1 MVVLALLFSDGS
13 VESSSMN
20 NEVEIIHRD
29 PDVYRIVVPFEGP
42 GVNGTNCYVVV
53 DEGEALV
60 VDSGAPGDVQFEAM
74 DGALDALGVDRSK
87 ASFFLTHFH
96 TDHSGLL
103 DRIAPPESTVYVNA
117 RDVEHMVRLLSEE
130 YRNELFERLRTEGV
144 PSDELELFRRHIVT
158 LTSFDPGKHRVVEV
172 SEGDEVVCGRWHFRV
187 LETPGHTVGHQS
199 LLEPDSGV
207 LFGGDA
213 ILFAISPSVDFSLHG
228 SDGLQRYLDS
238 LDKLISSSARL
249 LCHSHG
255 EILDGWRD
263 RAEWVKRH
271 RIKRLDDAFSAVAA
285 ERGSTGYAAVR
296 RIRWNVP
303 FDSWEEISLT
313 QRWCIIGE
321 GLGYLDHL
329 VFLGQAR
336 REMGAD
342 GLFRYYA
349 EGKGVLEPGSVPSVE
364 GRTVC
369 CL

>member
-1 MVVLALLFSDGS
+1 
-13 VESSSMN
+13 MN
-20 NEVEIIHRD
+20 TKPEIIHQD
-29 PDVYRIVVPFEGP
+29 PDVYRIVVPFDGP
-42 GVNGTNCYVVV
+42 GVRGTNCYVVV
-53 DEGEALV
+53 DGDESLV
-60 VDSGAPGDVQFEAM
+60 IDSGAPGDLQFSVM
-74 DGALDALGVDRSK
+74 SDALRELGIDRTK
-87 ASFFLTHFH
+87 TSFFLTHFH

-117 RDVEHMVRLLSEE
+117 RDVEHMIRLLGEE
-130 YRNELFERLRTEGV
+130 YRNDLFERLGAEGV
-144 PSDELELFRRHIVT
+144 PREELELYRRHIVT
-158 LTSFDPGKHRVVEV
+158 LTSFDPGRHRLVEV
-172 SEGDEVVCGRWHFRV
+172 VEGDEITCGQWRFRV
-187 LETPGHTVGHQS
+187 IETPGHTIGHQS
-199 LLEPDSGV
+199 LLEPEAGV

-238 LDKLISSSARL
+238 LDKLISSPARL

-255 EILDGWRD
+255 EILDGWRE
-263 RAEWVKRH
+263 RAEWVKEH

-285 ERGSTGYAAVR
+285 EQGSSGYAAVR

-329 VFLGQAR
+329 VFLGQVN
-336 REMGAD
+336 RELDAD
-342 GLFRYYA
+342 GIFRYRA
-349 EGKGVLEPGSVPSVE
+349 KGEGVLEAGGAPSVE

-369 CL
+369 RL